1 MKTIKES
8 TLWYCYLFSVA
19 VMLAVVNVVNSII
32 LEL

>member
-8 TLWYCYLFSVA
+8 PLWYCYFVSVA